1 MPGIVIGTIQLLY
14 VIICALNKNNKING
28 KAILHKNAIPL
39 IWNCIFVFTCGISII
54 WADNVELVYQ
64 IIPQLYMRFCLILF
78 ISSFFKSK
86 KDITYGILAYLFSC
100 GYMMLK
106 MLVYMVAHPA
116 NYFNNVIFYKV
127 CEGACGVN
135 FNQVAQT
142 LAIGIIFS
150 LMEYV
155 GLNSL
160 FASILQVLSL
170 AELGFGSAIIF
181 SMYKPIATNDLAEIG
196 ALLNLYRKTYHI
208 IGGIILCVGM
218 FLVPFLNHLISGG
231 YPENINIQILYL
243 IYLFNTV
250 SSYFLYAYK
259 QSLLLAYQRVD
270 VDSNIA
276 TIVNIV
282 MYVIQILA
290 LVFTSN
296 YYCYIVWLPISTIV
310 INLWRNAKISRM
322 FPNIQCVGNVSIEV
336 KKDIFKRVTGLIL
349 TRICQV
355 CRNSFDSII
364 ISAFLGLTLLGKYQ
378 NYYYVMN
385 TIIGFLGIV
394 TSAVVAGIG
403 NDVVTKSAEEN
414 YSRCKI
420 FMSGYVTLAT
430 WCTVCLLCLY
440 QPFMK
445 IWVSE
450 NNMFPFELV
459 ILMCL
464 YFYFLKLGDIVAVYK
479 DATGIYWEDRARPI
493 VESVANLIMNVAFV
507 KMWGVYGVVIS
518 TIVSILFIN
527 IPWSTHILFKTYFKI
542 SEKEYYLKL
551 GKCFFQMCITGAI
564 TLFITNRIYFYSDIF
579 SFVIKG
585 LVCAL
590 LTLIILL
597 IFNFKDKEFRQFAM
611 LLKNMMV
618 H

>member
-1 MPGIVIGTIQLLY
+1 MNEGIKMSNKLKNTKRNIFFGF
-14 VIICALNKNNKING
+14 LNKIV
-28 KAILHKNAIPL
+28 AMLFPFA
-39 IWNCIFVFTCGISII
+39 VRSII
-54 WADNVELVYQ
+54 
-64 IIPQLYMRFCLILF
+64 I
-78 ISSFFKSK
+78 FKL
-86 KDITYGILAYLFSC
+86 G
-100 GYMMLK
+100 
-106 MLVYMVAHPA
+106 
-116 NYFNNVIFYKV
+116 
-127 CEGACGVN
+127 
-135 FNQVAQT
+135 
-142 LAIGIIFS
+142 
-150 LMEYV
+150 MEYV

-181 SMYKPIATNDLAEIG
+181 SMYKPMATNDLAEIG

>member
-1 MPGIVIGTIQLLY
+1 MLLMNEGIKMSNKLKNTKRNIFFGF
-14 VIICALNKNNKING
+14 LNKIV
-28 KAILHKNAIPL
+28 AMLFPFA
-39 IWNCIFVFTCGISII
+39 VRSII
-54 WADNVELVYQ
+54 
-64 IIPQLYMRFCLILF
+64 I
-78 ISSFFKSK
+78 FKL
-86 KDITYGILAYLFSC
+86 G
-100 GYMMLK
+100 
-106 MLVYMVAHPA
+106 
-116 NYFNNVIFYKV
+116 
-127 CEGACGVN
+127 
-135 FNQVAQT
+135 
-142 LAIGIIFS
+142 
-150 LMEYV
+150 MEYV

-414 YSRCKI
+414 YSRSVLRCSGWYSGDHGSKI
-420 FMSGYVTLAT
+420 QPDQQPRMLRRMQ
-430 WCTVCLLCLY
+430 LLCADLPSGTHRADP
-440 QPFMK
+440 QP
-445 IWVSE
+445 
-450 NNMFPFELV
+450 
-459 ILMCL
+459 
-464 YFYFLKLGDIVAVYK
+464 
-479 DATGIYWEDRARPI
+479 
-493 VESVANLIMNVAFV
+493 
-507 KMWGVYGVVIS
+507 
-518 TIVSILFIN
+518 
-527 IPWSTHILFKTYFKI
+527 
-542 SEKEYYLKL
+542 
-551 GKCFFQMCITGAI
+551 
-564 TLFITNRIYFYSDIF
+564 
-579 SFVIKG
+579 
-585 LVCAL
+585 
-590 LTLIILL
+590 
-597 IFNFKDKEFRQFAM
+597 
-611 LLKNMMV
+611 
-618 H
+618 